1 MVYQKERFYTEPGS
15 PVHTLY
21 APKVSPD
28 GSVDLVES
36 GVENTYEYIQSF
48 EESTDLHTI
57 LARVAAGDSAALFAR
72 PGSYGDF
79 TKLPST
85 YAEALQLQIDSNNLF
100 KSLPVDVRSKFDND
114 SSKFFASAGT
124 LEWFDNIKDVIPDEV
139 RKAIYPDP
147 VKDTQPVIDKEVKE

>member
-1 MVYQKERFYTEPGS
+1 MVYQKERMFSNPGS
-15 PVHTLY
+15 PIHVLY

-36 GVENTYEYIQSF
+36 GFENTFDYIQSF

-57 LARVAAGDSAALFAR
+57 LARVVAGDSAALFAR

-79 TKLPST
+79 TKLPTT

-100 KSLPVDVRSKFDND
+100 KSLPVDVKAKFDND
-114 SSKFFASAGT
+114 SSKFFAAAGT
-124 LEWFDNIKDVIPDEV
+124 KEWYENIRDVIPDEV
-139 RKAIYPDP
+139 RKAIFPETSKPIEP
-147 VKDTQPVIDKEVKE
+147 VGSEVKE